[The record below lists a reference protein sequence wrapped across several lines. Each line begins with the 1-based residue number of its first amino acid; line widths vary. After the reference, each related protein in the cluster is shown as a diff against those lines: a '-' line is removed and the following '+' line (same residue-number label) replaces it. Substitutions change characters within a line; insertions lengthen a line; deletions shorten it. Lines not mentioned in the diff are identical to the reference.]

1 MGYNPIRGGLY
12 MNRISEI
19 TKRDILNL
27 FKDGFYIDEVFGV
40 KGNYFPYHGLIEE
53 IEFLQRLYNLKSMP
67 SLDPRFSNAKDDI
80 WQHTVNNNDYPYCWV
95 FEDDRFQLENGDD
108 EKYLRFIC
116 EVFHPAVRD
125 DSKPWK
131 VLLTEIN
138 KLLRN
143 DGYELYPAIKIS
155 NRDVYNWRVHEPE
168 DSIFIPFSMR
178 NKKAIEQKKIKLK
191 IKRDARYQIYQIF
204 EKFNYIIY
212 ETDET
217 NFQYNVLV
225 SEKVLEEISR
235 FYPPKCFNNKKQYVN
250 TNSLQDFILSNYPYC
265 VFDAIEF
272 FNKYC
277 NDEFETEINTIFNLN
292 GISYKLKNGK
302 IESVVDSQF
311 NQDSLVMIEEAGLK
325 ELLQEANTYYEEGN
339 LKIAVEKLWDAFER
353 LKTYYSPTLDK
364 KKSVKRIINDIS
376 ENKEPFKKLF
386 EKEFFELTKIGNDF
400 RIRHHE
406 TTKIDIDDNRHYDYF
421 YNRCLSII
429 KLALQYLDDRILI

>member
-1 MGYNPIRGGLY
+1 MFYYNPIRGGLY

-67 SLDPRFSNAKDDI
+67 SLDPRFSNAKEDI

-302 IESVVDSQF
+302 IESVVDEYVREFSPV
-311 NQDSLVMIEEAGLK
+311 SLRYNKRTKNIPETFSPINFGKSKGLTFDRVLIYPNGPIRKFLEGDYEAVSSPKTKAGLYVAITRARYSVTFITDQK
-325 ELLQEANTYYEEGN
+325 VISNKY
-339 LKIAVEKLWDAFER
+339 VEKFTMNNNEI
-353 LKTYYSPTLDK
+353 
-364 KKSVKRIINDIS
+364 V
-376 ENKEPFKKLF
+376 EV
-386 EKEFFELTKIGNDF
+386 
-400 RIRHHE
+400 
-406 TTKIDIDDNRHYDYF
+406 
-421 YNRCLSII
+421 
-429 KLALQYLDDRILI
+429 